1 MDHLTLTLSHTH
13 TLFLS
18 VKEYSDCMKNIIDL
32 IDPDDLQTMLEGV
45 AAKSNEE
52 SSGMEVEITG
62 ACSVL
67 MVSYISGILKLIFNF
82 LSFFVPSSSFGG
94 A

>member
-1 MDHLTLTLSHTH
+1 
-13 TLFLS
+13 
-18 VKEYSDCMKNIIDL
+18 MKNIIDL

-62 ACSVL
+62 ACSVV
-67 MVSYISGILKLIFNF
+67 MVSYISGILLRKFLALFKLLFNF
-82 LSFFVPSSSFGG
+82 LSFFVPSSSFRGD
-94 A
+94 